1 MLLVP
6 QYAILKSS
14 QEVSYLCNL
23 KNDKDYNVK
32 FVRDKK
38 IIVMRNCDQEGAL
51 IDLKISSSK
60 LSDKPWVILG
70 VKSLSISL
78 AAFLTLHTLNVQ
90 SAKKM
95 ITRNGLLRHRTV
107 QGCQN
112 MKWECRLKNWQKM

>member
-1 MLLVP
+1 MFPVP

-60 LSDKPWVILG
+60 LSDKPWVI
-70 VKSLSISL
+70 
-78 AAFLTLHTLNVQ
+78 
-90 SAKKM
+90 
-95 ITRNGLLRHRTV
+95 
-107 QGCQN
+107 
-112 MKWECRLKNWQKM
+112 